1 VGVTA
6 ASNRVYQA
14 RKIKRAFY
22 FIGILKAVLLER
34 VFSAPLLL
42 EAAYNSHT
50 TRHKLSIYHRCA
62 AQGKRTSG
70 KCSQQSLEIIYTIW

>member
-1 VGVTA
+1 VEVNA

-42 EAAYNSHT
+42 EAAYNS
-50 TRHKLSIYHRCA
+50 TRHVINRAYTTGVQRRA
-62 AQGKRTSG
+62 SG
-70 KCSQQSLEIIYTIW
+70 HPANAHNKV